1 MKPSRYIRAVTPRR
15 ALGRSAKRGNSSKPH
30 PRGVRVL
37 KATRK
42 PPRYYTAA
50 WALDPGVA
58 TPLVALAR
66 NRNINNTPTNRRAAP
81 MDMPPATQGRRVSAV
96 VERNL
101 DELCASLD
109 DALSS
114 RQRSPYAEKQLRD
127 KIKAK
132 TDFLRPLLSAEA
144 ECHGGARQV
153 RLAEAEARFAV
164 LKATFD
170 QWAQRAVVATP
181 EPVEEEEEE
190 EVEEPEEEEADYSG
204 SSRSTC
210 SCTDSCQEAT
220 EGNDAKRE
228 DVVEARNEEGASDVI
243 AEDND
248 AEGETAETRRE
259 EATDTVAKKREAMGI
274 REEVTL
280 DAIAKERDTDREAA
294 AETGKRAVQRRWWR
308 QSAAA
313 WCGAACV
320 VAVVAVGL
328 AVELV
333 AVDHR
338 NVNVYVVPT

>member
-1 MKPSRYIRAVTPRR
+1 
-15 ALGRSAKRGNSSKPH
+15 
-30 PRGVRVL
+30 
-37 KATRK
+37 
-42 PPRYYTAA
+42 
-50 WALDPGVA
+50 
-58 TPLVALAR
+58 
-66 NRNINNTPTNRRAAP
+66 

-96 VERNL
+96 VDRNL
-101 DELCASLD
+101 DELCACLD

-114 RQRSPYAEKQLRD
+114 RQRSPYMEKQLRD

-132 TDFLRPLLSAEA
+132 TDFLRPLLAAEA
-144 ECHGGARQV
+144 ECHGGARPV

-164 LKATFD
+164 LEATFD
-170 QWAQRAVVATP
+170 QWARRAVVAAP
-181 EPVEEEEEE
+181 EPVEEEGEE
-190 EVEEPEEEEADYSG
+190 EVAVGEPEEEEADCSG

-220 EGNDAKRE
+220 EGDAKRE

-259 EATDTVAKKREAMGI
+259 EATDTVAKKREAMGT

-280 DAIAKERDTDREAA
+280 DAIAKERDTDREAT
-294 AETGKRAVQRRWWR
+294 AETGRTAVQRRWWR
-308 QSAAA
+308 QSASA

-320 VAVVAVGL
+320 AAVVAVGL
-328 AVELV
+328 AVELAAV
-333 AVDHR
+333 AHH

>member
-1 MKPSRYIRAVTPRR
+1 
-15 ALGRSAKRGNSSKPH
+15 
-30 PRGVRVL
+30 
-37 KATRK
+37 
-42 PPRYYTAA
+42 
-50 WALDPGVA
+50 
-58 TPLVALAR
+58 
-66 NRNINNTPTNRRAAP
+66 

-96 VERNL
+96 VDRNL

-144 ECHGGARQV
+144 ECHGGARKV
-153 RLAEAEARFAV
+153 HLAEAEARFAV

-170 QWAQRAVVATP
+170 QWAQRAVVAAP
-181 EPVEEEEEE
+181 EPVEEEEE

-220 EGNDAKRE
+220 EGDAKRD
-228 DVVEARNEEGASDVI
+228 DVVEARNKEEASDVI

-259 EATDTVAKKREAMGI
+259 EATDTVAKKREAMGA

-280 DAIAKERDTDREAA
+280 DAIAKERDTDREAV
-294 AETGKRAVQRRWWR
+294 AETEKRAVQRRWWR

-333 AVDHR
+333 AVAHH

>member
-1 MKPSRYIRAVTPRR
+1 
-15 ALGRSAKRGNSSKPH
+15 
-30 PRGVRVL
+30 
-37 KATRK
+37 
-42 PPRYYTAA
+42 
-50 WALDPGVA
+50 
-58 TPLVALAR
+58 
-66 NRNINNTPTNRRAAP
+66 
-81 MDMPPATQGRRVSAV
+81 MDMPPATQGRLVSAV
-96 VERNL
+96 VDRNL

-114 RQRSPYAEKQLRD
+114 RQRSPYAEKQLHD

-132 TDFLRPLLSAEA
+132 TDFLRPLLAAEA
-144 ECHGGARQV
+144 ECHGGACPV

-170 QWAQRAVVATP
+170 QWAQRAVVAAP

-190 EVEEPEEEEADYSG
+190 EEVVGEPEEEEADCSG

-220 EGNDAKRE
+220 EGDAKRD
-228 DVVEARNEEGASDVI
+228 DVVEARNKEEASDVI

-248 AEGETAETRRE
+248 AEDETAETRRE
-259 EATDTVAKKREAMGI
+259 LATDSVAKKREAMGT
-274 REEVTL
+274 REERTL
-280 DAIAKERDTDREAA
+280 DVIAKKRDTDREAA

-320 VAVVAVGL
+320 LAVVAVGL
-328 AVELV
+328 AVELAAV
-333 AVDHR
+333 AHR